1 MGHKNKIK
9 MKQNFKSIESLEA
22 VKIVLNEAAKAL
34 NDSTRTIID
43 SPIPEVIAGAVGAGM
58 GGVVSFAA
66 LYYCGSVVGLSAAG
80 ITSGLAAAGA
90 FAGGGMV
97 AGVFVLAAP
106 VAIIGAAGVW
116 FAKSA
121 KAKKL
126 KQEKD
131 RLYNEALRKHE
142 AIIRKLKEESNASK
156 ERADYLNGL
165 NILLQKIIE
174 ELREDL
180 NSSAA

>member
-1 MGHKNKIK
+1 MAKK
-9 MKQNFKSIESLEA
+9 NFKNVESLES
-22 VKIVLNEAAKAL
+22 VRIVLNEAAEAL

-43 SPIPEVIAGAVGAGM
+43 SAIPEVIAGAVGAGM
-58 GGVVSFAA
+58 GGVLSFAA

-90 FAGGGMV
+90 LAGGGMV
-97 AGVFVLAAP
+97 AGIFVLAAP
-106 VAIIGAAGVW
+106 VAIVGSAGVW

-121 KAKKL
+121 KEKKL

-131 RLYNEALRKHE
+131 RLYNEALKKHE
-142 AIIRKLKEESNASK
+142 AIIKRLKEESNASK
-156 ERADYLNGL
+156 ERIEYLQGL
-165 NILLQKIIE
+165 NILLRKIIE

-180 NSSAA
+180 NV

>member
-1 MGHKNKIK
+1 MK
-9 MKQNFKSIESLEA
+9 KQNFKSVESLEA
-22 VKIVLNEAAKAL
+22 VKIVLNEAAEAL

-43 SPIPEVIAGAVGAGM
+43 SPIPEVIAGAAGAGI
-58 GGVVSFAA
+58 GGALSFAA
-66 LYYCGSVVGLSAAG
+66 LYYGGVVGLSAAG
-80 ITSGLAAAGA
+80 ITSGLATAGA
-90 FAGGGMV
+90 LVGGGMV
-97 AGVFVLAAP
+97 SGVFVLAAP
-106 VAIIGAAGVW
+106 VAIVGAAGVW

-126 KQEKD
+126 RQEKD

-165 NILLQKIIE
+165 NILLRKIIE

-180 NSSAA
+180 NPSVA

>member
-1 MGHKNKIK
+1 MDK
-9 MKQNFKSIESLEA
+9 NFKSIESLEA
-22 VKIVLNEAAKAL
+22 VRIVLNEAAEAL

-43 SPIPEVIAGAVGAGM
+43 STIPEVIAGAASAGIGGA
-58 GGVVSFAA
+58 VSFAA

-90 FAGGGMV
+90 
-97 AGVFVLAAP
+97 LA
-106 VAIIGAAGVW
+106 GAAGVW

-156 ERADYLNGL
+156 ERAEYLNGL

-180 NSSAA
+180 KSSAA

>member
-1 MGHKNKIK
+1 
-9 MKQNFKSIESLEA
+9 
-22 VKIVLNEAAKAL
+22 
-34 NDSTRTIID
+34 
-43 SPIPEVIAGAVGAGM
+43 
-58 GGVVSFAA
+58 
-66 LYYCGSVVGLSAAG
+66 
-80 ITSGLAAAGA
+80 
-90 FAGGGMV
+90 MV

-106 VAIIGAAGVW
+106 VAIAGAAGVW

-156 ERADYLNGL
+156 ERAEYLNGL

-180 NSSAA
+180 KSSAA

>member
-1 MGHKNKIK
+1 MYDIST
-9 MKQNFKSIESLEA
+9 NFYEVWYA
-22 VKIVLNEAAKAL
+22 VKK
-34 NDSTRTIID
+34 TR
-43 SPIPEVIAGAVGAGM
+43 
-58 GGVVSFAA
+58 VS
-66 LYYCGSVVGLSAAG
+66 
-80 ITSGLAAAGA
+80 
-90 FAGGGMV
+90 
-97 AGVFVLAAP
+97 
-106 VAIIGAAGVW
+106 

-156 ERADYLNGL
+156 ERAEYLNGL

-180 NSSAA
+180 KSSAA

>member
-1 MGHKNKIK
+1 MLKK
-9 MKQNFKSIESLEA
+9 NFKNLESLEA
-22 VKIVLNEAAKAL
+22 VRIVLNEAEEAL

-43 SPIPEVIAGAVGAGM
+43 SPIPEVIAGAAGAGI
-58 GGVVSFAA
+58 GGALSFAA
-66 LYYCGSVVGLSAAG
+66 LYYGGIVGLSAAG

-90 FAGGGMV
+90 IVGGGMV

-106 VAIIGAAGVW
+106 VAAIGAAGVW

-121 KAKKL
+121 KGKKL

-142 AIIRKLKEESNASK
+142 AIIRKLEEDANASK
-156 ERADYLNGL
+156 ERVEYLTGL
-165 NILLQKIIE
+165 NILLRKIIE

-180 NSSAA
+180 NSEAVC